1 MKRKSFISL
10 MAVLA
15 AAGALSA
22 CGGSSSTAAG
32 AADSASSAASGQPA
46 DRLEAARQRGT
57 LIVALEGAWSPWC
70 YHDDTDTLVGYDVEV
85 SRAIAEYLGLEPEY
99 VEGEWDGLFAG
110 LEAGRYDIVC
120 NGVEV
125 TEERA
130 KSYDFSEPYAYIHTA
145 LAVREDNTDITSF
158 EDLAGK
164 TVGVQLGTT
173 GDLLMSEE
181 VGEGEDKLGI
191 AGVEQY
197 NKAADAVQALL
208 TNKIDAVCIDDQVAK
223 NFVAANPDELTTL
236 DTAFAEE
243 SYAIAVSKD
252 NPDLTEQLNGAI
264 AELKEDGT
272 LDAILDKYIAKV
284 EGAEGYVSPEGTEYP
299 NGTLV
304 MATNA
309 TFDPYEYI
317 ENGEIVGIDAEF
329 AKALC
334 DKLGYDLHIEDMEFD
349 SIIAAVNSGK
359 ADFGMAGMTVTPER
373 QEQIDFTDTYCTA
386 AQSIIVLK

>member
-1 MKRKSFISL
+1 MKKITRRSF
-10 MAVLA
+10 LA
-15 AAGALSA
+15 AAGLSA
-22 CGGSSSTAAG
+22 ALALTACSSTSSSTAAS
-32 AADSASSAASGQPA
+32 ASSTASSAASTA
-46 DRLEAARQRGT
+46 ASEASTQAIQT
-57 LIVALEGAWSPWC
+57 L
-70 YHDDTDTLVGYDVEV
+70 DDL
-85 SRAIAEYLGLEPEY
+85 
-99 VEGEWDGLFAG
+99 
-110 LEAGRYDIVC
+110 
-120 NGVEV
+120 N
-125 TEERA
+125 
-130 KSYDFSEPYAYIHTA
+130 
-145 LAVREDNTDITSF
+145 
-158 EDLAGK
+158 GK

-173 GDLLMSEE
+173 GDLMMSEE
-181 VGEGEDKLGI
+181 VGKADGLNL

-197 NKAADAVQALL
+197 SKAADAVQALL

-223 NFVAANPDELTTL
+223 NFVAANPDELTML
-236 DTAFAEE
+236 DTAYTEE

-252 NPDLTEQLNGAI
+252 NTELTEKLNGAI

>member
-1 MKRKSFISL
+1 MKKISRRSFL
-10 MAVLA
+10 V
-15 AAGALSA
+15 AAGISAALALTA
-22 CGGSSSTAAG
+22 CSSTSSSTAAS
-32 AADSASSAASGQPA
+32 AASSAASTA
-46 DRLEAARQRGT
+46 DSAASASTQ
-57 LIVALEGAWSPWC
+57 
-70 YHDDTDTLVGYDVEV
+70 
-85 SRAIAEYLGLEPEY
+85 AIQSL
-99 VEGEWDGLFAG
+99 D
-110 LEAGRYDIVC
+110 
-120 NGVEV
+120 
-125 TEERA
+125 
-130 KSYDFSEPYAYIHTA
+130 
-145 LAVREDNTDITSF
+145 
-158 EDLAGK
+158 DLAGK

-181 VGEGEDKLGI
+181 VGEGDDKLGI

-223 NFVAANPDELTTL
+223 KFVEANPDKLTTL

-252 NPDLTEQLNGAI
+252 NADLTEQLNGAI

-284 EGAEGYVSPEGTEYP
+284 EGAEGYISPEGTEYP

-373 QEQIDFTDTYCTA
+373 QQEIDFTDTYCTA
-386 AQSIIVLK
+386 AQSIIVLKGEESGSEAASSEAAE

>member
-1 MKRKSFISL
+1 MNKITRRSF
-10 MAVLA
+10 LA
-15 AAGALSA
+15 AAGLSA
-22 CGGSSSTAAG
+22 ALVLTACSSTSSSTAA
-32 AADSASSAASGQPA
+32 SASSTAGSAASAAGS
-46 DRLEAARQRGT
+46 EASTQAIQT
-57 LIVALEGAWSPWC
+57 L
-70 YHDDTDTLVGYDVEV
+70 
-85 SRAIAEYLGLEPEY
+85 
-99 VEGEWDGLFAG
+99 
-110 LEAGRYDIVC
+110 
-120 NGVEV
+120 
-125 TEERA
+125 
-130 KSYDFSEPYAYIHTA
+130 
-145 LAVREDNTDITSF
+145 
-158 EDLAGK
+158 EDLNGK

-223 NFVAANPDELTTL
+223 NFVAANPDTLTML
-236 DTAFAEE
+236 DTAYSEE

-252 NPDLTEQLNGAI
+252 NPDLTEALNGAI

-309 TFDPYEYI
+309 AFDPYEYI

>member
-1 MKRKSFISL
+1 MKKITRRSF
-10 MAVLA
+10 LA
-15 AAGALSA
+15 AVGLSA
-22 CGGSSSTAAG
+22 ALALTACSSTSSSTAAS
-32 AADSASSAASGQPA
+32 ASSTASSAASTA
-46 DRLEAARQRGT
+46 ASEASTQAIQT
-57 LIVALEGAWSPWC
+57 L
-70 YHDDTDTLVGYDVEV
+70 
-85 SRAIAEYLGLEPEY
+85 
-99 VEGEWDGLFAG
+99 
-110 LEAGRYDIVC
+110 
-120 NGVEV
+120 
-125 TEERA
+125 
-130 KSYDFSEPYAYIHTA
+130 
-145 LAVREDNTDITSF
+145 
-158 EDLAGK
+158 EDLNGK

-173 GDLLMSEE
+173 GDLMMSEE
-181 VGEGEDKLGI
+181 VGKADGLNL

-223 NFVAANPDELTTL
+223 NFVAANPDTLTML

-252 NPDLTEQLNGAI
+252 NPDLTEALNGAI

-284 EGAEGYVSPEGTEYP
+284 EGATGYVSPEGTEYP

-386 AQSIIVLK
+386 AQNIIVLK

>member
-1 MKRKSFISL
+1 MNKITRRSF
-10 MAVLA
+10 LA
-15 AAGALSA
+15 AAGLSA
-22 CGGSSSTAAG
+22 ALVLTACSSTSSSTAAS
-32 AADSASSAASGQPA
+32 ASSTASSAASAAGS
-46 DRLEAARQRGT
+46 EASTQAIQT
-57 LIVALEGAWSPWC
+57 L
-70 YHDDTDTLVGYDVEV
+70 
-85 SRAIAEYLGLEPEY
+85 
-99 VEGEWDGLFAG
+99 
-110 LEAGRYDIVC
+110 
-120 NGVEV
+120 
-125 TEERA
+125 
-130 KSYDFSEPYAYIHTA
+130 
-145 LAVREDNTDITSF
+145 
-158 EDLAGK
+158 EDLNGK

>member
-1 MKRKSFISL
+1 MNKITRRSF
-10 MAVLA
+10 LA
-15 AAGALSA
+15 AAGLSA
-22 CGGSSSTAAG
+22 ALVLTACSSTSSSTAA
-32 AADSASSAASGQPA
+32 SASSTAGSAASAAGS
-46 DRLEAARQRGT
+46 EASTQAIQ
-57 LIVALEGAWSPWC
+57 AL
-70 YHDDTDTLVGYDVEV
+70 
-85 SRAIAEYLGLEPEY
+85 
-99 VEGEWDGLFAG
+99 
-110 LEAGRYDIVC
+110 
-120 NGVEV
+120 
-125 TEERA
+125 
-130 KSYDFSEPYAYIHTA
+130 
-145 LAVREDNTDITSF
+145 

-223 NFVAANPDELTTL
+223 NFVAANPDELTML

-252 NPDLTEQLNGAI
+252 NPDLTEALNGAI

>member
-1 MKRKSFISL
+1 MKKISRRSFL
-10 MAVLA
+10 V
-15 AAGALSA
+15 AAGISAALALTA
-22 CGGSSSTAAG
+22 CSSTSSSTAAS
-32 AADSASSAASGQPA
+32 ATSTASSAASTA
-46 DRLEAARQRGT
+46 DSAASTTQ
-57 LIVALEGAWSPWC
+57 
-70 YHDDTDTLVGYDVEV
+70 
-85 SRAIAEYLGLEPEY
+85 AIQSL
-99 VEGEWDGLFAG
+99 
-110 LEAGRYDIVC
+110 
-120 NGVEV
+120 
-125 TEERA
+125 
-130 KSYDFSEPYAYIHTA
+130 
-145 LAVREDNTDITSF
+145 

-264 AELKEDGT
+264 AELKENGT

>member
-1 MKRKSFISL
+1 MNKITRRSF
-10 MAVLA
+10 LA
-15 AAGALSA
+15 AAGLSA
-22 CGGSSSTAAG
+22 ALVLTACSSTSSSTAA
-32 AADSASSAASGQPA
+32 SASSTAGSAASAAGS
-46 DRLEAARQRGT
+46 EASTQAIQT
-57 LIVALEGAWSPWC
+57 L
-70 YHDDTDTLVGYDVEV
+70 
-85 SRAIAEYLGLEPEY
+85 
-99 VEGEWDGLFAG
+99 
-110 LEAGRYDIVC
+110 
-120 NGVEV
+120 
-125 TEERA
+125 
-130 KSYDFSEPYAYIHTA
+130 
-145 LAVREDNTDITSF
+145 
-158 EDLAGK
+158 EDLNGK

-252 NPDLTEQLNGAI
+252 NPDLTEALNGAI

-309 TFDPYEYI
+309 AFDPYEYI

>member
-1 MKRKSFISL
+1 MNKITRRSF
-10 MAVLA
+10 LA
-15 AAGALSA
+15 AAGLSA
-22 CGGSSSTAAG
+22 ALVLTACSSTSSSTAAS
-32 AADSASSAASGQPA
+32 ASSTASSAASAAGS
-46 DRLEAARQRGT
+46 EASTQAIQ
-57 LIVALEGAWSPWC
+57 AL
-70 YHDDTDTLVGYDVEV
+70 
-85 SRAIAEYLGLEPEY
+85 
-99 VEGEWDGLFAG
+99 
-110 LEAGRYDIVC
+110 
-120 NGVEV
+120 
-125 TEERA
+125 
-130 KSYDFSEPYAYIHTA
+130 
-145 LAVREDNTDITSF
+145 

-252 NPDLTEQLNGAI
+252 NPDLTEALNGAI

-309 TFDPYEYI
+309 AFDPYEYI

>member
-1 MKRKSFISL
+1 MKKITRRSF
-10 MAVLA
+10 LA
-15 AAGALSA
+15 AVGLSA
-22 CGGSSSTAAG
+22 ALALTACSSTSSSTAA
-32 AADSASSAASGQPA
+32 SASSAAS
-46 DRLEAARQRGT
+46 EAASS
-57 LIVALEGAWSPWC
+57 AASGAASEAS
-70 YHDDTDTLVGYDVEV
+70 TQ
-85 SRAIAEYLGLEPEY
+85 AIQSL
-99 VEGEWDGLFAG
+99 
-110 LEAGRYDIVC
+110 
-120 NGVEV
+120 
-125 TEERA
+125 
-130 KSYDFSEPYAYIHTA
+130 
-145 LAVREDNTDITSF
+145 
-158 EDLAGK
+158 EDLNGK

-181 VGEGEDKLGI
+181 VGKADGLNL

-223 NFVAANPDELTTL
+223 NFVAANPDELVML
-236 DTAFAEE
+236 DTAYAEE

-252 NPDLTEQLNGAI
+252 NPELTEALNGAI

-272 LDAILDKYIAKV
+272 LDAILNKYIAKE
-284 EGAEGYVSPEGTEYP
+284 EGATGYVTPEGTEYP

-317 ENGEIVGIDAEF
+317 ENGEVVGIDAEF

-334 DKLGYDLHIEDMEFD
+334 DKLGYDLEIEDMEFD

-386 AQSIIVLK
+386 AQNIIVLK

>member
-1 MKRKSFISL
+1 MNKITRRSF
-10 MAVLA
+10 LA
-15 AAGALSA
+15 AAGLSA
-22 CGGSSSTAAG
+22 ALVLTACSSTSSSTAA
-32 AADSASSAASGQPA
+32 SASSTAGSAAFAAGS
-46 DRLEAARQRGT
+46 EASTQAIQ
-57 LIVALEGAWSPWC
+57 ALE
-70 YHDDTDTLVGYDVEV
+70 
-85 SRAIAEYLGLEPEY
+85 
-99 VEGEWDGLFAG
+99 
-110 LEAGRYDIVC
+110 
-120 NGVEV
+120 
-125 TEERA
+125 
-130 KSYDFSEPYAYIHTA
+130 
-145 LAVREDNTDITSF
+145 
-158 EDLAGK
+158 DLNGK

-309 TFDPYEYI
+309 AFDPYEYI

>member
-1 MKRKSFISL
+1 MNKITRRSF
-10 MAVLA
+10 LA
-15 AAGALSA
+15 AAGLSA
-22 CGGSSSTAAG
+22 ALVLTACSSTSSSTAAS
-32 AADSASSAASGQPA
+32 ASSTASSAASAAGS
-46 DRLEAARQRGT
+46 EASTQAIQ
-57 LIVALEGAWSPWC
+57 AL
-70 YHDDTDTLVGYDVEV
+70 
-85 SRAIAEYLGLEPEY
+85 
-99 VEGEWDGLFAG
+99 
-110 LEAGRYDIVC
+110 
-120 NGVEV
+120 
-125 TEERA
+125 
-130 KSYDFSEPYAYIHTA
+130 
-145 LAVREDNTDITSF
+145 

-252 NPDLTEQLNGAI
+252 NPDLTEALNGAI

-272 LDAILDKYIAKV
+272 LDAILDKYIAKE
-284 EGAEGYVSPEGTEYP
+284 EGATGYVSPEGIEYP

-309 TFDPYEYI
+309 AFDPYEYI

-334 DKLGYDLHIEDMEFD
+334 DKLGYDLEIEDMEFD
-349 SIIAAVNSGK
+349 SIIAAVVSGK

-373 QEQIDFTDTYCTA
+373 EEQIDFTDTYCTA
-386 AQSIIVLK
+386 AQNIIVLK

>member
-1 MKRKSFISL
+1 MNKITRRSF
-10 MAVLA
+10 LA
-15 AAGALSA
+15 AAGLSA
-22 CGGSSSTAAG
+22 ALVLTACSSTSSSTAA
-32 AADSASSAASGQPA
+32 SASSTAGSAASAAGS
-46 DRLEAARQRGT
+46 EASTQAIQT
-57 LIVALEGAWSPWC
+57 L
-70 YHDDTDTLVGYDVEV
+70 
-85 SRAIAEYLGLEPEY
+85 
-99 VEGEWDGLFAG
+99 
-110 LEAGRYDIVC
+110 
-120 NGVEV
+120 
-125 TEERA
+125 
-130 KSYDFSEPYAYIHTA
+130 
-145 LAVREDNTDITSF
+145 

-223 NFVAANPDELTTL
+223 NFVAANPDELTML

-264 AELKEDGT
+264 AELKENGT

>member
-1 MKRKSFISL
+1 MKKITRRSF
-10 MAVLA
+10 LA
-15 AAGALSA
+15 AVGLSA
-22 CGGSSSTAAG
+22 ALALTACSSTSSSTAAS
-32 AADSASSAASGQPA
+32 ASSTASSAASTA
-46 DRLEAARQRGT
+46 ASEASTQAIQT
-57 LIVALEGAWSPWC
+57 L
-70 YHDDTDTLVGYDVEV
+70 DDL
-85 SRAIAEYLGLEPEY
+85 
-99 VEGEWDGLFAG
+99 
-110 LEAGRYDIVC
+110 
-120 NGVEV
+120 N
-125 TEERA
+125 
-130 KSYDFSEPYAYIHTA
+130 
-145 LAVREDNTDITSF
+145 
-158 EDLAGK
+158 GK

-173 GDLLMSEE
+173 GDLMMSEE
-181 VGEGEDKLGI
+181 VGKADGLNL

-197 NKAADAVQALL
+197 SKAADAVQALL

-223 NFVAANPDELTTL
+223 NFVAANPDELTML
-236 DTAFAEE
+236 DTAYKEE

-252 NPDLTEQLNGAI
+252 NPELTEALNGAI

-272 LDAILDKYIAKV
+272 LDAILNKYIAKE
-284 EGAEGYVSPEGTEYP
+284 EGATGYVTPEGTEYP

-317 ENGEIVGIDAEF
+317 ENGEVVGIDAEF

-334 DKLGYDLHIEDMEFD
+334 DKLGYDLEIEDMEFD

-386 AQSIIVLK
+386 AQNIIVLK

>member
-1 MKRKSFISL
+1 MKKITRRSF
-10 MAVLA
+10 LA
-15 AAGALSA
+15 AVGLSA
-22 CGGSSSTAAG
+22 ALALTACSSTSSSTAAS
-32 AADSASSAASGQPA
+32 ASSTASSAASTA
-46 DRLEAARQRGT
+46 ASEASTQAIQT
-57 LIVALEGAWSPWC
+57 L
-70 YHDDTDTLVGYDVEV
+70 DDL
-85 SRAIAEYLGLEPEY
+85 
-99 VEGEWDGLFAG
+99 
-110 LEAGRYDIVC
+110 
-120 NGVEV
+120 N
-125 TEERA
+125 
-130 KSYDFSEPYAYIHTA
+130 
-145 LAVREDNTDITSF
+145 
-158 EDLAGK
+158 GK

-264 AELKEDGT
+264 AELKENGT

-309 TFDPYEYI
+309 AFDPYEYI

>member
-1 MKRKSFISL
+1 MNKITRRSF
-10 MAVLA
+10 LA
-15 AAGALSA
+15 AAGLSA
-22 CGGSSSTAAG
+22 ALVLTACSSTSSSTAAS
-32 AADSASSAASGQPA
+32 ASSTASSAASAAGS
-46 DRLEAARQRGT
+46 EASTQAIQ
-57 LIVALEGAWSPWC
+57 AL
-70 YHDDTDTLVGYDVEV
+70 
-85 SRAIAEYLGLEPEY
+85 
-99 VEGEWDGLFAG
+99 
-110 LEAGRYDIVC
+110 
-120 NGVEV
+120 
-125 TEERA
+125 
-130 KSYDFSEPYAYIHTA
+130 
-145 LAVREDNTDITSF
+145 

-223 NFVAANPDELTTL
+223 NFVAANPDELTML

-252 NPDLTEQLNGAI
+252 NPDLTEALNGAI

>member
-1 MKRKSFISL
+1 MNKITRRSF
-10 MAVLA
+10 LA
-15 AAGALSA
+15 AAGLSA
-22 CGGSSSTAAG
+22 ALVLTACSSTSSSTAAS
-32 AADSASSAASGQPA
+32 ASSTASSAASAAGS
-46 DRLEAARQRGT
+46 EASTQAIQ
-57 LIVALEGAWSPWC
+57 AL
-70 YHDDTDTLVGYDVEV
+70 
-85 SRAIAEYLGLEPEY
+85 
-99 VEGEWDGLFAG
+99 
-110 LEAGRYDIVC
+110 
-120 NGVEV
+120 
-125 TEERA
+125 
-130 KSYDFSEPYAYIHTA
+130 
-145 LAVREDNTDITSF
+145 

-223 NFVAANPDELTTL
+223 NFVAANPDELTML

-252 NPDLTEQLNGAI
+252 NPDLTEALNGAI
-264 AELKEDGT
+264 AELKENGT

-386 AQSIIVLK
+386 AQNIIVLK

>member
-1 MKRKSFISL
+1 MKKITRRSF
-10 MAVLA
+10 LA
-15 AAGALSA
+15 AVGLSA
-22 CGGSSSTAAG
+22 ALALTACSSTSSSTAA
-32 AADSASSAASGQPA
+32 SASSAAS
-46 DRLEAARQRGT
+46 EAASS
-57 LIVALEGAWSPWC
+57 AASGAASEAS
-70 YHDDTDTLVGYDVEV
+70 TQ
-85 SRAIAEYLGLEPEY
+85 AIQSL
-99 VEGEWDGLFAG
+99 
-110 LEAGRYDIVC
+110 
-120 NGVEV
+120 
-125 TEERA
+125 
-130 KSYDFSEPYAYIHTA
+130 
-145 LAVREDNTDITSF
+145 
-158 EDLAGK
+158 EDLNGK

-181 VGEGEDKLGI
+181 VGKADGLNL

-197 NKAADAVQALL
+197 SKAADAVQALL

-223 NFVAANPDELTTL
+223 NFVAANEDKLTML
-236 DTAFAEE
+236 DTAYKEE

-252 NPDLTEQLNGAI
+252 NPELTEALNGAI

-272 LDAILDKYIAKV
+272 LDAILNKYIAKE
-284 EGAEGYVSPEGTEYP
+284 EGATGYVTPEGTEYP

-317 ENGEIVGIDAEF
+317 ENGEVVGIDAEF

-334 DKLGYDLHIEDMEFD
+334 DKLGYDLEIEDMEFD

-373 QEQIDFTDTYCTA
+373 EEQIDFTDTYCTA
-386 AQSIIVLK
+386 AQNVIVLK

>member
-1 MKRKSFISL
+1 MKKISRRS
-10 MAVLA
+10 VLV
-15 AAGALSA
+15 AAGMSVVALALTA
-22 CGGSSSTAAG
+22 CGSSSTA
-32 AADSASSAASGQPA
+32 SSSAASGSA
-46 DRLEAARQRGT
+46 DAQAIT
-57 LIVALEGAWSPWC
+57 ALE
-70 YHDDTDTLVGYDVEV
+70 
-85 SRAIAEYLGLEPEY
+85 
-99 VEGEWDGLFAG
+99 
-110 LEAGRYDIVC
+110 
-120 NGVEV
+120 
-125 TEERA
+125 
-130 KSYDFSEPYAYIHTA
+130 
-145 LAVREDNTDITSF
+145 
-158 EDLAGK
+158 DLKGK

-264 AELKEDGT
+264 AELKENGT

>member
-1 MKRKSFISL
+1 MKKITRRSF
-10 MAVLA
+10 LA
-15 AAGALSA
+15 AVGLSA
-22 CGGSSSTAAG
+22 ALALTACSSTSSSTAAS
-32 AADSASSAASGQPA
+32 ASSTASSAASTA
-46 DRLEAARQRGT
+46 ASEASTQAIQT
-57 LIVALEGAWSPWC
+57 L
-70 YHDDTDTLVGYDVEV
+70 DDL
-85 SRAIAEYLGLEPEY
+85 
-99 VEGEWDGLFAG
+99 
-110 LEAGRYDIVC
+110 
-120 NGVEV
+120 N
-125 TEERA
+125 
-130 KSYDFSEPYAYIHTA
+130 
-145 LAVREDNTDITSF
+145 
-158 EDLAGK
+158 GK

-223 NFVAANPDELTTL
+223 NFVAANPDELTML
-236 DTAFAEE
+236 DTAYSEE

-252 NPDLTEQLNGAI
+252 NPELTEKLNGAI

-272 LDAILDKYIAKV
+272 LDAILNKYIAKE
-284 EGAEGYVSPEGTEYP
+284 EGATGYVSPEGTEYP

-309 TFDPYEYI
+309 AFDPYEYI

-334 DKLGYDLHIEDMEFD
+334 DKLGYDLEIEDMEFD
-349 SIIAAVNSGK
+349 SIIAAVVSGK

-373 QEQIDFTDTYCTA
+373 EEQIDFTDTYCTA
-386 AQSIIVLK
+386 AQNVIVLK

>member
-1 MKRKSFISL
+1 MKKITRRSF
-10 MAVLA
+10 LA
-15 AAGALSA
+15 AVGLSA
-22 CGGSSSTAAG
+22 ALALTACSSTSSSTAAS
-32 AADSASSAASGQPA
+32 ASSTASSAASTA
-46 DRLEAARQRGT
+46 ASEASTQAIQT
-57 LIVALEGAWSPWC
+57 L
-70 YHDDTDTLVGYDVEV
+70 DDL
-85 SRAIAEYLGLEPEY
+85 
-99 VEGEWDGLFAG
+99 
-110 LEAGRYDIVC
+110 
-120 NGVEV
+120 N
-125 TEERA
+125 
-130 KSYDFSEPYAYIHTA
+130 
-145 LAVREDNTDITSF
+145 
-158 EDLAGK
+158 GK

-181 VGEGEDKLGI
+181 VGKADGLNL

-223 NFVAANPDELTTL
+223 NFVAANPDELTML
-236 DTAFAEE
+236 DTAYSEE

-252 NPDLTEQLNGAI
+252 NPELTEKLNSAI

-272 LDAILDKYIAKV
+272 LDAILNKYIAKE
-284 EGAEGYVSPEGTEYP
+284 EGATGYVSPEGTEYP

-309 TFDPYEYI
+309 AFDPYEYI

-334 DKLGYDLHIEDMEFD
+334 DKLGYDLEIEDMEFD
-349 SIIAAVNSGK
+349 SIIAAVVSGK

-373 QEQIDFTDTYCTA
+373 EEQIDFTDTYCTA
-386 AQSIIVLK
+386 AQNVIVLK